1 MYGGKK
7 RIDYPESL
15 LTNVENESD
24 VSENAQEDIQD
35 QESEVSEIAQGE
47 IQAGFIPSTLWCNP
61 DWEVVQSAQDSSSDS
76 DTGPKIDTA
85 SAIYV
90 SREFMKA
97 TGQTENVIAVPKTF
111 PLSDPPTEGELAEQA
126 VFEKLRE
133 AAKKIEGL
141 KMIMLSGLRTTGVT
155 KETDKGKLSIKEID
169 FRNGFYVCFYI

>member
-1 MYGGKK
+1 MHGVKK
-7 RIDYPESL
+7 RRIDYPESL

-61 DWEVVQSAQDSSSDS
+61 DWEVVQSAQETLSDS
-76 DTGPKIDTA
+76 HLTPKIDAA

-97 TGQTENVIAVPKTF
+97 TGQKENVIAVLNHF
-111 PLSDPPTEGELAEQA
+111 PLVRLLLKVSLQ
-126 VFEKLRE
+126 KRRCLR
-133 AAKKIEGL
+133 
-141 KMIMLSGLRTTGVT
+141 
-155 KETDKGKLSIKEID
+155 
-169 FRNGFYVCFYI
+169 N